1 MTTAGDGIQR
11 ARTGAVELAY
21 ETFGDRSDPP
31 LLLIMG
37 LATQML
43 AWPDRFCAGLAD
55 RGLFVV
61 RFDNRDVGLSTHL
74 DDAPPADV
82 GAALGGDASSA
93 SYTLSDMAADT
104 AGLIEALGLRSAH
117 LAGVSMGGMIAQTLA
132 IEHPERVRSLTSIM
146 STTGDRSVGGA
157 TEAAVAVLM
166 APAATTREEAQE
178 LSLQTYRVIGS
189 PAYPLDEAAIRQ
201 RAATAFDRGHDPAG
215 VARQFVGIQASPDRT
230 PALAELRIPALV
242 IHGAQDPL
250 IDVSG
255 GRATAAAIPG
265 AELVVLEGM
274 GHDLPEALWAE
285 IGDRIAGL
293 VARAEALDRAGH
305 PW

>member
-1 MTTAGDGIQR
+1 MTTTTEDGIQR

-21 ETFGDRSDPP
+21 ETFGDRNDPP
-31 LLLIMG
+31 LLLVMG
-37 LATQML
+37 LATQMVG
-43 AWPDRFCAGLAD
+43 WPDRFCAGLAG
-55 RGLFVV
+55 RGLFVI

-82 GAALGGDASSA
+82 GAALAGDTSSA

-104 AGLIEALGLRSAH
+104 AGLIDALGLGSAH

-146 STTGDRSVGGA
+146 STTGDRSVGRA
-157 TEAAVAVLM
+157 TEAAVAVLI

-178 LSLQTYRVIGS
+178 RSLQTYRVIGS
-189 PAYPLDEAAIRQ
+189 PAYPLDEAAIRE
-201 RAATAFDRGHDPAG
+201 RAGIAFDRGHDPAG

-230 PALAELRIPALV
+230 AALRELRVPALV
-242 IHGAQDPL
+242 IHGSEDPL

-255 GRATAAAIPG
+255 GRATAAAIPD
-265 AELVVLEGM
+265 AELVVLDGM

-285 IGDRIAGL
+285 ICDRIAGH
-293 VARAEALDRAGH
+293 VARAQAAAGAAR
-305 PW
+305 